1 MSDFYVIDICTSA
14 DNKVIGP
21 GLKYSF
27 KDNTIRRDL
36 IIKQLTE
43 DDEGTYKCKGVNYA
57 GIEVAE
63 VFLTS
68 SL

>member
-1 MSDFYVIDICTSA
+1 MIE
-14 DNKVIGP
+14 P

-27 KDNTIRRDL
+27 NDNTIRRDL

-43 DDEGTYKCKGVNYA
+43 DDEGTYNCKGVNYA

-63 VFLTS
+63 VFLNVTCK
-68 SL
+68 SLF